1 MDGMIDKKEFL
12 LKIEGNKAETDHHVN
27 TNISKSTL
35 PFCSS
40 HAAQNVWCKDS
51 KCQHF
56 VFLLVLRYISAT
68 FPLQHTLRHCL
79 VRLFVCLFWHRLFAV
94 FLPLVTSTQT
104 HSLTSCCVRSCAHIT
119 SWWAF
124 GTVRAVLSPF
134 DPQNDVSNCISCLFV
149 VIFLLVSAV
158 RPHCNLTVPHRWSVL
173 LFLHPVPLFLIPSLL
188 SCSIV
193 DLIDP

>member
-1 MDGMIDKKEFL
+1 M
-12 LKIEGNKAETDHHVN
+12 EGNKAEADQHVN
-27 TNISKSTL
+27 TNISESTL

-40 HAAQNVWCKDS
+40 HAAQNMWCIEW

-56 VFLLVLRYISAT
+56 VFLLVLRYTSAT

-79 VRLFVCLFWHRLFAV
+79 VRLFVCLFWHRLFAG

-104 HSLTSCCVRSCAHIT
+104 HSHTSCCVRSCAHIT

-134 DPQNDVSNCISCLFV
+134 DPQNDVSNCILWLFV
-149 VIFLLVSAV
+149 VVFPCQCSEATLQFNCAASVKRPPVSPSSPA
-158 RPHCNLTVPHRWSVL
+158 PPSD
-173 LFLHPVPLFLIPSLL
+173 PVA
-188 SCSIV
+188 
-193 DLIDP
+193 